1 MGTIVTDN
9 AKKLLADEYVERT
22 KKSEGVAHRARQV
35 FPGGETRSITFYD
48 PYPASINSAA
58 GAVLTDVDGNDYI
71 DVLNNYTALV
81 HGHVYGPVVEAAQAA
96 AGEGV
101 VYPATHE
108 AQIALAERL
117 VGRHP
122 VAEKIR
128 FTNSGT
134 EAALLGLR
142 VASAVTGRD
151 RYLMFE
157 GAYHGSAQ
165 LLTGAHSQVTRVP
178 YNDIEAV
185 RAALDD
191 TYAAVMVEPCMG
203 VGGVIAAAPDFLDQL
218 AEAAHAVGALLVV
231 DEVQTL
237 RSAVGG
243 ASETYGVDADLVL
256 MAKLIGGGYPLGA
269 VGGRAECLAVLDQ
282 ATAGALIHSGT
293 FNGHLV
299 AVRAGLVAVDHL
311 DAAAIHRMNSAAET
325 LAERVTA
332 AGKSRGVP
340 VAVNRFGSML
350 HVHLQAD
357 HPRHV
362 GEMKSDLAD
371 VKALH
376 LALLLEGVYAAPR
389 GLVALSTV
397 LTDDQMRSVADGY
410 AAAFARMTV

>member
-1 MGTIVTDN
+1 MGTIVT
-9 AKKLLADEYVERT
+9 ASALKMLTDEYVERT
-22 KKSEGVAHRARQV
+22 RRSEAVAYRARQV
-35 FPGGETRSITFYD
+35 LPGGETRSITFYD
-48 PYPASINSAA
+48 PYPASITSAA

-81 HGHVYGPVVEAAQAA
+81 HGHVYGPVVQAAQHA

-117 VGRHP
+117 IERHP
-122 VAEKIR
+122 VAERIR

-134 EAALLGLR
+134 EAALLGMR
-142 VASAVTGRD
+142 VAAAHTGRD

-157 GAYHGSAQ
+157 GGYHGSAQ
-165 LLTGAHSQVTRVP
+165 LLTGAHPQVTRVR
-178 YNDIEAV
+178 YNDIDAV

-191 TYAAVMVEPCMG
+191 TYAAVLVEPCMG
-203 VGGVIAAAPDFLDQL
+203 VGGVIAAAPGFLDQL
-218 AEAAHAVGALLVV
+218 AEATHAVGALLII

-237 RSAVGG
+237 RTAVGG
-243 ASETYGVDADLVL
+243 ASATYGVDADLVL

-269 VGGRAECLAVLDQ
+269 VGGRSKCLAVLDQ
-282 ATAGALIHSGT
+282 ARTGALVHSGT

-311 DAAAIHRMNSAAET
+311 DAAAVERMNAAAET
-325 LAERVTA
+325 LAARVKA
-332 AGKSRGVP
+332 AGDARGVP

-350 HVHLQAD
+350 HVHLQED

-362 GEMKSDLAD
+362 GEMRSELAD

-397 LTDDQMRSVADGY
+397 LTDDQMTAVAEGY
-410 AAAFARMTV
+410 AGAFGRMTA